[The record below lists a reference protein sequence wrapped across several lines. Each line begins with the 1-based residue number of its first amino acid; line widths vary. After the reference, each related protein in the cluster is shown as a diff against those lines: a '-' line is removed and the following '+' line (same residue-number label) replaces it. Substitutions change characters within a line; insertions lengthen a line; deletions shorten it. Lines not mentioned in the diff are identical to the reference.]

1 MFSPSMNVDTF
12 LCGKRGQAASAPAS
26 QSSLSTAAMP
36 SIVSSNAA
44 VAPPPE
50 PPVPAPPV
58 PAPPVPAPPVP
69 APPVPAPPVAAPPL
83 LVPPLAVPPLD
94 VPPLLVPP
102 LAVPPEAPPLPTVP
116 PDAGAPP
123 VPMGGVVVLEQAL
136 SPERPSEA
144 RPIKDKARAIVFL
157 GRNMG
162 RNLRQRV
169 PSASTPSAAGKS
181 G

>member
-12 LCGKRGQAASAPAS
+12 FCGKRGQAASAPAS

-58 PAPPVPAPPVP
+58 PAPPL
-69 APPVPAPPVAAPPL
+69 AAPPL

-144 RPIKDKARAIVFL
+144 RPIKDKARATVFL